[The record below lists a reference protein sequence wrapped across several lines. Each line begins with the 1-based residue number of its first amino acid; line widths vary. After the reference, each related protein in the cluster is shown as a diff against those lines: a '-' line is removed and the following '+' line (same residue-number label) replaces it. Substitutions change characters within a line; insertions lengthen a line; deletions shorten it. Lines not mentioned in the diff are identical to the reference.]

1 LIKISKAMI
10 HRLLKKDKMINEE
23 IAAVTAVLAATIGAV
38 THYTSVLD
46 RRSFRNPIG
55 RLYSYRND
63 TWARVQ
69 ANPLFEGWF
78 RANLRCSKATF
89 EIIVSRILDE
99 WTAVNEPLHCNTH
112 FQIRD
117 RVAVCLHYLCHS
129 DGLRMSGAVFGMRYD
144 LISVNSD

>member
-1 LIKISKAMI
+1 MI
-10 HRLLKKDKMINEE
+10 HRLLKKDKMKNEE

-69 ANPLFEGWF
+69 ADPLFEGWF
-78 RANLRCSKATF
+78 RSNLRCSKETF
-89 EIIVSRILDE
+89 EIIVFRILDE
-99 WTAVNEPLHCNTH
+99 WTAVNEPLHPT
-112 FQIRD
+112 FRD
-117 RVAVCLHYLCHS
+117 LVAVCLHYLCHS

>member
-1 LIKISKAMI
+1 MEK
-10 HRLLKKDKMINEE
+10 EQ
-23 IAAVTAVLAATIGAV
+23 IAAVMAVTAAATAVIAATIGAV
-38 THYTSVLD
+38 THYNSALD
-46 RRSFRNPIG
+46 RRSFRDPIR

-69 ANPLFEGWF
+69 ADPLYEGWF

-99 WTAVNEPLHCNTH
+99 WTTVNEPLHWNTH

-117 RVAVCLHYLCHS
+117 RVAVCLHCLCHS
-129 DGLRMSGAVFGMRYD
+129 DGLRFWSGVRNEIF
-144 LISVNSD
+144 

>member
-1 LIKISKAMI
+1 MI
-10 HRLLKKDKMINEE
+10 HRLLKKDKMKNEE

-46 RRSFRNPIG
+46 RRSFRDPIR

-69 ANPLFEGWF
+69 ADPLYEGWF
-78 RANLRCSKATF
+78 RANLRCSKAPRL
-89 EIIVSRILDE
+89 SRILDE
-99 WTAVNEPLHCNTH
+99 WTAVNEPLHWNTH

-129 DGLRMSGAVFGMRYD
+129 DGLRMSGAVFGIRYD
-144 LISVNSD
+144 HYIC